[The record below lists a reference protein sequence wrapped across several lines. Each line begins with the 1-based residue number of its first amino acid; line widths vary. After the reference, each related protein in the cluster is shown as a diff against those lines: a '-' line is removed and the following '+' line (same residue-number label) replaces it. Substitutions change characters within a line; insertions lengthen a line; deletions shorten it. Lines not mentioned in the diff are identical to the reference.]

1 MPITFRLPLL
11 AAVCFALVSI
21 TLAHVKDYQKRNFD
35 TVSKIYNLTVYPNNL
50 AFIANG
56 SAAVPKGLFAD
67 NATGR
72 ITPVGNFSG
81 FDDSTE
87 YFFALA
93 PIPLPPAYGAFTKA
107 QVVEFTS
114 GCPNIA
120 ASTVYF
126 TTTVVKP
133 NSTDNGKYLTTLKQ
147 VCLISAPFPCTAPFV
162 NLQNTDPSH
171 KPLVRDS
178 NNH

>member
-1 MPITFRLPLL
+1 MAVAFRISLII
-11 AAVCFALVSI
+11 AVCFALVAS
-21 TLAHVKDYQKRNFD
+21 TLARVKDYQKRNLD

-56 SAAVPKGLFAD
+56 SASVPKGLFAE

-120 ASTVYF
+120 ASTVHF
-126 TTTVVKP
+126 TTSVVKP
-133 NSTDNGKYLTTLKQ
+133 NSTDNGKYLTSLKQ
-147 VCLISAPFPCTAPFV
+147 VRFVPYFESSAVA
-162 NLQNTDPSH
+162 L
-171 KPLVRDS
+171 
-178 NNH
+178 

>member
-1 MPITFRLPLL
+1 MALTFRLSLCLTLCL
-11 AAVCFALVSI
+11 AFVCTTATHI
-21 TLAHVKDYQKRNFD
+21 KDYQKRNFD
-35 TVSKIYNLTVYPNNL
+35 TISKIYNLTVYPNNL
-50 AFIANG
+50 AFITNG
-56 SAAVPKGLFAD
+56 SASIPPGLFAA

-93 PIPLPPAYGAFTKA
+93 PIPLAPTYGAFSKA
-107 QVVEFTS
+107 QVIEFTS

-126 TTTVVKP
+126 TNAVFNS

-147 VCLISAPFPCTAPFV
+147 VYTP
-162 NLQNTDPSH
+162 
-171 KPLVRDS
+171 
-178 NNH
+178 

>member
-1 MPITFRLPLL
+1 MAIAFQLCIFVVICL
-11 AAVCFALVSI
+11 AI
-21 TLAHVKDYQKRNFD
+21 IRTTLAHEKDYYSFQKRNFD
-35 TVSKIYNLTVYPNNL
+35 TISKIYNLTVYPRNL

-56 SAAVPKGLFAD
+56 SASVSSGLFAA

-72 ITPVGNFSG
+72 ISPVGNFSG

-93 PIPLPPAYGAFTKA
+93 PIPLPPIYSAFTEA

-126 TTTVVKP
+126 TNSVVNP

-147 VCLISAPFPCTAPFV
+147 VCGVCSDLR
-162 NLQNTDPSH
+162 L
-171 KPLVRDS
+171 
-178 NNH
+178 

>member
-1 MPITFRLPLL
+1 MKTFQNKLSHIMAIAFRLSIIVALCL
-11 AAVCFALVSI
+11 AFTST
-21 TLAHVKDYQKRNFD
+21 TLAYDKDDHSYQKRNFD
-35 TVSKIYNLTVYPNNL
+35 TVSKIYNLTVYPSNL

-56 SAAVPKGLFAD
+56 SASVPSGLFAA

-93 PIPLPPAYGAFTKA
+93 PIPLPPVYGAFTKA

-126 TTTVVKP
+126 TNSVVNP

-147 VCLISAPFPCTAPFV
+147 VCVVSSVLR
-162 NLQNTDPSH
+162 L
-171 KPLVRDS
+171 
-178 NNH
+178 

>member
-1 MPITFRLPLL
+1 MMAIAFNFSLVVALCL
-11 AAVCFALVSI
+11 AFVS
-21 TLAHVKDYQKRNFD
+21 TSVAHVKDYQKRNLD

-50 AFIANG
+50 AFIAKG
-56 SAAVPKGLFAD
+56 SASVPPGLFAA

-93 PIPLPPAYGAFTKA
+93 PVPLPPAYGAFTKA
-107 QVVEFTS
+107 EVVEFTS

-126 TTTVVKP
+126 TTSVVNP

-147 VCLISAPFPCTAPFV
+147 VRLVSCSAFSGASP
-162 NLQNTDPSH
+162 DPQQRT
-171 KPLVRDS
+171 LEGF
-178 NNH
+178 